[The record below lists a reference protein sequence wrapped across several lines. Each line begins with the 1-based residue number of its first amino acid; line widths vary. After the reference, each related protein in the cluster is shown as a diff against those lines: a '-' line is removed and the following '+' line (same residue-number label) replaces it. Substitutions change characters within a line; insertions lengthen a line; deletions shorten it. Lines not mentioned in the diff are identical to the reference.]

1 VVLADLRV
9 LWIFV
14 GEVKVIEMSRPLK
27 ALNAALLMLAR
38 RLRRFLRLSLE
49 KPLTLSLMPSLRRL
63 LGLSPL
69 LVLVSSKESV
79 DTDPPTAEET

>member
-49 KPLTLSLMPSLRRL
+49 KPLTLSLMPL
-63 LGLSPL
+63 P
-69 LVLVSSKESV
+69 
-79 DTDPPTAEET
+79 